1 MIMFDIFKREKQQN
15 KPPVIHD
22 KKKKAVRAFIGAR
35 NTGMNK
41 FNLSYAKINE
51 QIRTDGIQL
60 ILRAR
65 SLYKNNETVNSFI
78 NLMLRSILG
87 NQGFILNCTS
97 YNDDGTS
104 DLLANETIQKFWYE
118 YTRSTKKYVSADQQ
132 MNGIDFDKHVI
143 FNYLVDGQVFIRKVK
158 DKKSKFGIRF
168 EVIDALDVDM
178 LYNANIVNADVPTRI
193 CMGVKVDEHY
203 KPLSYFIRKNPSSD
217 YYNQGQRIEVSA
229 EQIIHIYEKKYAGQ
243 VRGFTPLS
251 AVILSLNSLQEYKRQ
266 QINSSILNACYMGIY
281 QKVSADANS
290 YQDYDD
296 EEIDANGDIASVLES
311 GVFKFAPD
319 GYKLTNIAN
328 NHPNS
333 GVKDFFKTMLKG
345 ICGAL
350 GISYNK
356 VASDVSET
364 SYSSLR
370 QANIEDAVTVKTLQ
384 QFFID
389 NWKDIQYEQ
398 FLKYLL
404 ISDLTNLPYSKIDKF
419 MQHDFQG
426 RNFEYLNPKDQMAAI
441 QLRLSLGLSNPIME
455 IHNQGLDPIDILNGW
470 KKWNQMLKNRGLKLS
485 ETMSMINTDTEQKI
499 EEEV

>member
-1 MIMFDIFKREKQQN
+1 MFNLFKRDKQENQ
-15 KPPVIHD
+15 PVIQP

-65 SLYKNNETVNSFI
+65 SLYKNNETVNSYI

-104 DLLANETIQKFWYE
+104 DLIANETIQKFWYE
-118 YTRSTKKYVSADQQ
+118 YTKSTKKYVSADEQ
-132 MNGIDFDKHVI
+132 MNGIDFDKHLI
-143 FNYLVDGQVFIRKVK
+143 FNYLIDGEVFVRKVV

-178 LYNANIVNADVPTRI
+178 LYNANVVNADVPIRI
-193 CMGVKVDEHY
+193 CMGVKVDQHY

-217 YYNQGQRIEVSA
+217 YYNQGQRIEVPA
-229 EQIIHIYEKKYAGQ
+229 DQIIHIYDKKYAGQ

-251 AVILSLNSLQEYKRQ
+251 SVILSLNSLEEYKRQ

-404 ISDLTNLPYSKIDKF
+404 IGDLTNLPYSKIDKF
-419 MQHDFQG
+419 MEHDFQG
-426 RNFEYLNPKDQMAAI
+426 RNFEYLDPAKEMQAI
-441 QLRLSLGLSNPIME
+441 QLRLSLGLSNPIMQ

-470 KKWNQMLKNRGLKLS
+470 QKWNQMLKNRGLQLS
-485 ETMSMINTDTEQKI
+485 DKINMINDMETSID
-499 EEEV
+499 EEETKE